1 MSQPLDARVSAAVVG
16 ASGYS
21 GAETAGLLLGH
32 PRFRLAGLFGSGRG
46 EKEVPFERLHPKFRT
61 RCDLP
66 VKAAEPA
73 AIAAC
78 GAKVAF
84 LATPHEASLELVP
97 ALLDAGLRVVDLSG
111 AFRLKDPAQY
121 PRHYGLE
128 HPRPDLLE
136 EAAYGLPEL
145 DRGSIGAARLVAN
158 PGCYPTS
165 VALPLAPILWAR
177 LADAEAGVVADCISG
192 VSGAGRT
199 PSPTTHF
206 CEVSAKAYGV
216 FSHRHAPEIAQ
227 AVGAEVVFV
236 PHLAPFDRGILAT
249 IHFRAAAGTAEGDL
263 RNVLS
268 KAYAGRPFVR
278 LLPPGDLPSV
288 AGVEG
293 TNFCDIGVAFH
304 AASRRAVL
312 VSAIDNLVK
321 GAAGQ
326 AVQNANRMLGFEETE
341 GLL

>member
-1 MSQPLDARVSAAVVG
+1 MSRPIDARVAAAVVG

-21 GAETAGLLLGH
+21 GAETVGLLLGH
-32 PRFRLAGLFGSGRG
+32 PRFRLTGLFGSGRG
-46 EKEVPFERLHPKFRT
+46 ENEVPFDRLHPRFRT

-66 VKAAEPA
+66 VKAAEPK

-97 ALLDAGLRVVDLSG
+97 ELLEAGLRVVDLSG

-121 PRHYGLE
+121 PRHYGFE

-136 EAAYGLPEL
+136 EAVYGLPEL
-145 DRGSIGAARLVAN
+145 DRGSIEEARLVAN

-165 VALPLAPILWAR
+165 VALPLAPILRSR
-177 LADAEAGVVADCISG
+177 LADAEAGIVADCISG
-192 VSGAGRT
+192 VSGAGRR
-199 PSPTTHF
+199 PSPATHF

-227 AVGAEVVFV
+227 AVGAPVVFV

-263 RNVLS
+263 RSVLA

-278 LLPPGDLPSV
+278 LLPAGEHPSV
-288 AGVEG
+288 AAVEG
-293 TNFCDIGVAFH
+293 TNFCDIALAFD
-304 AASRRAVL
+304 APSRRAVL
-312 VSAIDNLVK
+312 LSAIDNLGK

-326 AVQNANRMLGFEETE
+326 AVQNADRMFGFAETE
-341 GLL
+341 GIL

>member
-1 MSQPLDARVSAAVVG
+1 LDARVPVAVVG

-21 GAETAGLLLGH
+21 GAEAVGLLLGH

-46 EKEVPFERLHPKFRT
+46 EKEVPFERVHPRFRS

-66 VKAAEPA
+66 VKEARPP

-97 ALLDAGLRVVDLSG
+97 ELLEAGLRVVDLSG
-111 AFRLKDPAQY
+111 AFRLKDPARY
-121 PRHYGLE
+121 PRHYGFE

-145 DRGSIGAARLVAN
+145 DRGSIGGARLVAN

-165 VALPLAPILWAR
+165 VALPLAPLLSAR
-177 LADAEAGVVADCISG
+177 LADPEAGLVADCISG

-206 CEVSAKAYGV
+206 CEVSARAYGV

-236 PHLAPFDRGILAT
+236 PHLAPFDRGILST
-249 IHFRAAAGTAEGDL
+249 IHFRASAGTTEGDL
-263 RNVLS
+263 RAALS
-268 KAYAGRPFVR
+268 RAYAGRPFVR
-278 LLPPGDLPSV
+278 LLPPGELPSV
-288 AGVEG
+288 AAVEG
-293 TNFCDIGVAFH
+293 TNFCDVGLAFD

-312 VSAIDNLVK
+312 VSGIDNLVK

-326 AVQNANRMLGFEETE
+326 AVQNGNRMLGFEETE